1 MSTSAI
7 QKRRD
12 PPAPRALPI
21 VSFFEN
27 DPIARK
33 HLLGVQRFRRLSF
46 ESVMQENPAIA
57 RVVLVSLEEILR
69 DHYRE
74 LRVPNV
80 RIVALSNQPFK
91 DPRNDGAVYAYL
103 PPDVP
108 QRLLE
113 RMVDNALDHIHL
125 IQSRQEVNE
134 RLAGASREI
143 HELNQIGVAL
153 SAEHDTGKLLEM
165 ILTKSREFTRSD
177 AGSVYLVERIPLQR
191 DQRRLPFNNKPT
203 AENELFEEKLRFSLS
218 QNDSLKVPFQEMAM
232 EISDRSIAGYVAL
245 SGEVV
250 NIEDA
255 YRLPPDAPYVINQK
269 FDEDSGYRTKSI
281 LTVPMRNQK
290 GKIVGVLQLINA
302 KRDRAAKL
310 DSLSAVAQQ
319 VVPFT
324 GRQQEVV
331 FSLASQ
337 AAVALENSLLY
348 ESIHKL
354 FEGFVRA
361 SVTAIEARDPTTSGH
376 SFRVANLTVALAE
389 AVDRSDGGPYGA
401 IHFSR
406 SEMKEIRYAS
416 LLHDFGKVG
425 VREEV
430 LVKAKKLYPAQV
442 DVIKQRFQFVK
453 RSMETEALRSRLE
466 HVLQQG
472 REDYL
477 ARQGDFD
484 QELAAR
490 LAEVDKWFQ
499 MILAAN
505 EP

>member
-33 HLLGVQRFRRLSF
+33 HLLGVQRFRRIPF
-46 ESVMQENPAIA
+46 DSVMQENPAIA

-69 DHYRE
+69 EHYSE

-80 RIVALSNQPFK
+80 RIVALSNEPFK
-91 DPRNDGAVYAYL
+91 DPRNDGAIYAYL

-165 ILTKSREFTRSD
+165 ILTKSREFTKSD
-177 AGSVYLVERIPLQR
+177 AGSIYLVERIPLRR

-203 AENELFEEKLRFSLS
+203 AENELFEERLSFSLS
-218 QNDSLKVPFQEMAM
+218 QNDSVDLPFRARAV

-245 SGEVV
+245 TGEIV

-255 YRLPPDAPYVINQK
+255 YHLPSDVPYNINRR

-281 LTVPMRNQK
+281 LAVPMRNQK
-290 GKIVGVLQLINA
+290 SKIVGVLQLINA
-302 KRDRAAKL
+302 KRDFAAKL
-310 DSLSAVAQQ
+310 DSLS
-319 VVPFT
+319 
-324 GRQQEVV
+324 
-331 FSLASQ
+331 
-337 AAVALENSLLY
+337 
-348 ESIHKL
+348 
-354 FEGFVRA
+354 
-361 SVTAIEARDPTTSGH
+361 SV
-376 SFRVANLTVALAE
+376 L
-389 AVDRSDGGPYGA
+389 
-401 IHFSR
+401 
-406 SEMKEIRYAS
+406 
-416 LLHDFGKVG
+416 
-425 VREEV
+425 
-430 LVKAKKLYPAQV
+430 
-442 DVIKQRFQFVK
+442 
-453 RSMETEALRSRLE
+453 
-466 HVLQQG
+466 
-472 REDYL
+472 
-477 ARQGDFD
+477 
-484 QELAAR
+484 
-490 LAEVDKWFQ
+490 
-499 MILAAN
+499 
-505 EP
+505 